1 MSDTPTVLKKI
12 LARKQEEVAER
23 SARVS
28 VAELEACIEAMKGT
42 DQDPRGFVN
51 AMAAKIAAGKSAVIA
66 EAKKAS
72 PSKGL
77 LREDFDPAQIARSYE
92 AGGAACLS
100 VLTDADFFQGCEDY
114 LKRAR
119 EACSLP
125 VIRKDFIVDPYQVY
139 EARAIGADC
148 ILLIVSALED
158 AQMMRLNNLA
168 HRLGMDVL
176 VEVHGGDELERALQ
190 LENRLIGIN
199 NRNLHTFE
207 VTLENTFELL
217 ERIPDDRIVVTE
229 SGIHSREDVAAMR
242 DKDVHSFLVG
252 EAFMRADE
260 PGGKL
265 KELFG

>member
-12 LARKQEEVAER
+12 LARKQEEVVER

-100 VLTDADFFQGCEDY
+100 VLTDADFSRVVRTISSVPA
-114 LKRAR
+114 KPAR
-119 EACSLP
+119 C
-125 VIRKDFIVDPYQVY
+125 R
-139 EARAIGADC
+139 
-148 ILLIVSALED
+148 
-158 AQMMRLNNLA
+158 
-168 HRLGMDVL
+168 
-176 VEVHGGDELERALQ
+176 
-190 LENRLIGIN
+190 
-199 NRNLHTFE
+199 
-207 VTLENTFELL
+207 
-217 ERIPDDRIVVTE
+217 
-229 SGIHSREDVAAMR
+229 
-242 DKDVHSFLVG
+242 
-252 EAFMRADE
+252 
-260 PGGKL
+260 
-265 KELFG
+265 